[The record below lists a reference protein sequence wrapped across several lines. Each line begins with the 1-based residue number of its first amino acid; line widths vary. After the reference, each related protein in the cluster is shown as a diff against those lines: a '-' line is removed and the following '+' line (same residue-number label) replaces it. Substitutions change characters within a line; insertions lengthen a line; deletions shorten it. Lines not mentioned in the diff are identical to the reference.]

1 MVTCDECNGWLNPAL
16 AVDAAVQRG
25 EEILLIQR
33 KFPPMA
39 GYWALPGGF
48 VERDEDPLIA
58 VLRELE
64 EETGIRGCNPRL
76 LMVMSDPE
84 RDERKHVVSIVYEVD
99 MVDESQDPR
108 PGDDA
113 ADARF
118 VPISDVLSGA
128 YRLNGDHEDVLRAW
142 LQPS

>member
-1 MVTCDECNGWLNPAL
+1 MDV
-16 AVDAAVQRG
+16 G
-25 EEILLIQR
+25 ETAEQG
-33 KFPPMA
+33 A
-39 GYWALPGGF
+39 
-48 VERDEDPLIA
+48 
-58 VLRELE
+58 LRELE

-118 VPISDVLSGA
+118 VPISEVLGGA
-128 YRLNGDHEDVLRAW
+128 YRLNGDHEDVLRSW